1 MEAIKI
7 VEALTGLDRPLTI
20 TLLSIAAVVVV
31 RSQEQIFPCR
41 LSQAA
46 PLVANSYVQASIGL
60 PISVWPESLVMTP
73 YLEDKLTDTKKEP
86 SLIWGRLIKLC
97 DHWPPHLLVNG
108 GKEHGFQPKIRL
120 SISTFIDFSSPWK
133 LNKKFSELVHQK
145 YSLEIIDEKLVKIKK
160 NLAKL
165 TFFNSNCKIL
175 NSSLD
180 ATRFFAQ
187 LQYLR

>member
-60 PISVWPESLVMTP
+60 PISV
-73 YLEDKLTDTKKEP
+73 
-86 SLIWGRLIKLC
+86 
-97 DHWPPHLLVNG
+97 
-108 GKEHGFQPKIRL
+108 
-120 SISTFIDFSSPWK
+120 
-133 LNKKFSELVHQK
+133 
-145 YSLEIIDEKLVKIKK
+145 
-160 NLAKL
+160 
-165 TFFNSNCKIL
+165 
-175 NSSLD
+175 
-180 ATRFFAQ
+180 
-187 LQYLR
+187 